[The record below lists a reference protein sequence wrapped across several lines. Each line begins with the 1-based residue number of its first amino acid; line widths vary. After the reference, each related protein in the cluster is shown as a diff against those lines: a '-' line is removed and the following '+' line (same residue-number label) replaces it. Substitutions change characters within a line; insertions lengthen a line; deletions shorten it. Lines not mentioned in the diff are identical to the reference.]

1 MSMTPLTPDPVV
13 HTPLTE
19 RHRELVLQRWCLHAG
34 TFALIFLFLGF
45 GGFAQFFFP
54 PPSPGLSATEIAAV
68 YQENPNGIRLGMLTF
83 FTATTLWAPFVL
95 AITRQIELVTG
106 PRSTLP
112 QLQVI
117 LGIGS
122 WIFLIVPGLVLAAAA
137 FRPDRPVEI
146 TQALHDL
153 GWILAIMP
161 FAPFTLQAVVLA
173 VATFLDREGTVFPRW
188 FGYLNILLGL
198 SFLPGMFLIFFKDGP
213 LAYNGLLA
221 FWIPVVDFG
230 IWMLAI
236 IVVVGRS
243 ITTQQAVLTADAT
256 SSPTG

>member
-1 MSMTPLTPDPVV
+1 MTMTSITPDPDLRAA
-13 HTPLTE
+13 PTE
-19 RHRELVLQRWCLHAG
+19 RLRELRLQRWCLHAG
-34 TFALIFLFLGF
+34 TFALVFLFLGF

-54 PPSPGLSATEIAAV
+54 PPSPGLSAPEIAAV
-68 YQENPNGIRLGMLTF
+68 YQEHPNAIRLGMLTF

-198 SFLPGMFLIFFKDGP
+198 SFLPGMFLIFFKAGP
-213 LAYNGLLA
+213 LAYDGLLA

-230 IWMLAI
+230 IWMIAI

-243 ITTQQAVLTADAT
+243 ISTQHAALTADAT
-256 SSPTG
+256 SSRAG